1 MVDTRERA
9 ARGDGDRQGCWYL
22 HTLTDGVR
30 ASGLMACWCTRL
42 ISGGVPLPRRE
53 QKGESG
59 LRARSRYHR
68 VSLFATLLYARPLSP
83 SPGSASARRAVA
95 CRRVRRPE
103 GARDACAV
111 GAVAQ

>member
-30 ASGLMACWCTRL
+30 ASGLMAYWGTRL

-53 QKGESG
+53 QKSESG
-59 LRARSRYHR
+59 LRAGSRYHH
-68 VSLFATLLYARPLSP
+68 VSFCFSMLVRFHRPP
-83 SPGSASARRAVA
+83 AAASARRAFA
-95 CRRVRRPE
+95 GRRVRRPE

-111 GAVAQ
+111 GAVAR